1 MRTTSGFEFELA
13 PEALDN
19 WELLEDLVDLE
30 TSSAKIVP
38 VCRRLLGK
46 EGVQRLKEHCRDE
59 NGKVSAS
66 AMQDE
71 VADILAKLGEDSKGK
86 N

>member
-1 MRTTSGFEFELA
+1 MRTASGFEFEISSG
-13 PEALDN
+13 ALDN

-46 EGVQRLKEHCRDE
+46 EGTQRLKEHCRDE
-59 NGKVSAS
+59 NGKVSIV
-66 AMQDE
+66 AMQNE
-71 VADILAKLGEDSKGK
+71 IGEIFTLLGEDNDTK

>member
-1 MRTTSGFEFELA
+1 MRTVSGFEFEIS
-13 PEALDN
+13 PGALDN

-38 VCRRLLGK
+38 VCRHLLGADGA
-46 EGVQRLKEHCRDE
+46 ERLKEHCRDE

-66 AMQDE
+66 AMQTE
-71 VADILAKLGEDSKGK
+71 IADILGQLGKDAEGK